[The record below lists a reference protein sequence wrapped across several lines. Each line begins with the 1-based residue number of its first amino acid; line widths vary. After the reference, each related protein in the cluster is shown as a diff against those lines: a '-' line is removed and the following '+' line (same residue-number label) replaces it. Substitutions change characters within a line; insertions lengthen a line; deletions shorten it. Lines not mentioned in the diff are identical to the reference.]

1 MKNNPLLSDA
11 IFPLFEHIETRHLIP
26 ALEDTLSQNRERI
39 DTLCGATDT
48 PNWENF
54 VEPLEDLSE
63 KIERLWSPVSHIN
76 AVKDSDALRTEVEK
90 ALPMLS
96 AYSTEMGQ
104 NDALYEKFKVL
115 ANAPD
120 FSGLTQ
126 AQRTT
131 IENELR
137 DFELSGVALNKKDK
151 GRYKAINSELSKLS
165 LQYEQNVL
173 DATQG
178 WTLHITGKKQLAGLP
193 EQIIDAA
200 RQSAEEAEL
209 DGWRFTLQAPSYIP
223 FLSYADSRELRRE
236 MYEAYATRASDQG
249 PDAGT
254 WDNSE
259 PMREIIRLR
268 QEKAALLELS
278 SYAEYSLKT
287 KMAESVEAVEA
298 FLLDLANRSKKA
310 ALKEWQTL
318 EQFARD
324 LDGIENLQAWDAA
337 YYSEKL
343 KQKIFSFSDEDL
355 RPYFPLNTVL
365 DGLFEVVHRVF
376 GMQVKT
382 AERPE
387 VWHEDVQFFEIH
399 DADNKRRGWFY
410 LDLYAREHKRGGA
423 WMADCSNRRKTVD
436 TLQYP
441 IAFMTC
447 NFAKPVGDQAAL
459 LRHDDV
465 ITLFHEF
472 GHGLHHMLTQ
482 VDVSSVAGI
491 SGVPWDA
498 VELPSQFLENWCWQ
512 REALDFISGH
522 VDTGA
527 ALPDALLEK
536 MLAAKNFQ
544 AAMQMLRQIEF
555 SLFDLRLHSNPDIN
569 TNIQATLDAVR
580 DEVSV
585 VKPPEFN
592 RFAHGF
598 SHIFAGGYAAGYY
611 SYKWAEVLSADAFS
625 RFEEEGIFN
634 QDTGQDF
641 LQHILEKG
649 GSESPMVLFERF
661 RGHKPDIEP
670 LLRHSGLI

>member
-11 IFPLFEHIETRHLIP
+11 RFPLFEQINTQHLIP
-26 ALEDTLSQNRERI
+26 ALEETLDKNRKCI
-39 DTLCGATDT
+39 DALCISSEVPD
-48 PNWENF
+48 WSNF
-54 VEPLEDLSE
+54 VDPLEDLNE
-63 KIERLWSPVSHIN
+63 KIEHLWSPVSHLN
-76 AVKDSDALRTEVEK
+76 AVKDSDALRNEIEK

-104 NDALYEKFKVL
+104 NSTLYKKFKTL
-115 ANAPD
+115 SDAPG
-120 FSGLTQ
+120 FSDLTQ
-126 AQRTT
+126 AQRKT

-137 DFELSGVALNKKDK
+137 DFELSGVALNEQDK
-151 GRYKAINSELSKLS
+151 SRYKAINAELSKLS

-178 WTLHITGKKQLAGLP
+178 WSLHITDQQKLAGLP
-193 EQIIDAA
+193 DQIVEAA
-200 RQSAEEAEL
+200 RQNAQEAEL

-223 FLSYADSRELRRE
+223 FLSYAESRELRCE
-236 MYEAYATRASDQG
+236 MYTAYATRASDQG
-249 PDAGT
+249 PNAGK
-254 WDNSE
+254 WDNSVI
-259 PMREIIRLR
+259 MQDIVCLR
-268 QEKAALLELS
+268 QEKAALLGLS
-278 SYAEYSLKT
+278 SYADYSLKT
-287 KMAESVEAVEA
+287 KMAQNVEEVES
-298 FLLDLANRSKKA
+298 FLLDLAKRSRTA
-310 ALKEWQTL
+310 AQEEWKTL
-318 EQFARD
+318 EIFARD
-324 LDGIENLQAWDAA
+324 KDGMESLQAWDAA

-343 KQKIFSFSDEDL
+343 KQQVFNFTDEEL

-365 DGLFEVVHRVF
+365 EGLFEVVKRLF
-376 GMQVKT
+376 SMTVKA

-387 VWHEDVQFFEIH
+387 VWHQDVQFFEIR
-399 DADNKRRGWFY
+399 DAQNNRRGWFY

-423 WMADCSNRRKTVD
+423 WMADCSNRRKTAER
-436 TLQYP
+436 LQYP

-472 GHGLHHMLTQ
+472 GHGLHHMLTR

-512 REALDFISGH
+512 REALDFISSH
-522 VDTGA
+522 VDTGTP
-527 ALPDALLEK
+527 LPDELLKK

-555 SLFDLRLHSNPDIN
+555 SLFDLRLHNEAGQEKD
-569 TNIQATLDAVR
+569 IQALLEAVR
-580 DEVSV
+580 TEIAV
-585 VKPPEFN
+585 VKAPEFN

-625 RFEEEGIFN
+625 RFEEEGVFN
-634 QDTGQDF
+634 PQTGRDF

-649 GSESPMVLFERF
+649 GSESPVVLFERF
-661 RGHKPDIEP
+661 RGHKPDIQA

>member
-1 MKNNPLLSDA
+1 MKNNPLLSDNT
-11 IFPLFEHIETRHLIP
+11 FPLFEHIQTQHLIP
-26 ALEDTLSQNRERI
+26 ALEKVLTSNRKHI
-39 DTLCGATDT
+39 DALCASPNT
-48 PNWENF
+48 PDWQNF
-54 VEPLEDLSE
+54 VDPLEALNE
-63 KIERLWSPVSHIN
+63 HIEHLWSPVSHLN
-76 AVKDSDALRTEVEK
+76 AVKDSEALRSEIEK

-104 NDALYEKFKVL
+104 NSKLYEKFKAL
-115 ANAPD
+115 ADAAE
-120 FSGLTQ
+120 FSDLTQ
-126 AQRTT
+126 AQRKT
-131 IENELR
+131 IKNELR
-137 DFELSGVALNKKDK
+137 DFELSGVALNKVDK
-151 GRYKAINSELSKLS
+151 SRYKTINAELSKLS

-178 WTLHITGKKQLAGLP
+178 WSLHITEQKQLAGLP
-193 EQIIDAA
+193 DQIVNAA
-200 RQSAEEAEL
+200 RQNAQETNL

-223 FLSYADSRELRRE
+223 FLSYAESRDLRRQ
-236 MYEAYATRASDQG
+236 MYTAYATRASDQG
-249 PDAGT
+249 PDAAK

-259 PMREIIRLR
+259 IMRDIIRLR
-268 QEKAALLELS
+268 QEKAALLGLS
-278 SYAEYSLKT
+278 SYADYSLKT
-287 KMAESVEAVEA
+287 KMAQSVEEVEA
-298 FLLDLANRSKKA
+298 FLLDLAGRSRKA
-310 ALKEWQTL
+310 AHEEWQTL

-324 LDGIENLQAWDAA
+324 EDGIETLQAWDAA

-343 KQKIFSFSDEDL
+343 KQQIFSFSDEEL
-355 RPYFPLNTVL
+355 RPYFPLNNVL
-365 DGLFEVVHRVF
+365 EGLFEVVERLF
-376 GMQVKT
+376 GMTVNP

-387 VWHEDVQFFEIH
+387 VWHEDVQFFEIC
-399 DADNKRRGWFY
+399 DARKNRRGWFY

-423 WMADCSNRRKTVD
+423 WMADCSNRRKTD
-436 TLQYP
+436 QTLQYP

-447 NFAKPVGDQAAL
+447 NFAKPIGKQAAL

-512 REALDFISGH
+512 RQALDFISSH

-527 ALPDALLEK
+527 PLPDRLLQK
-536 MLAAKNFQ
+536 MLEAKNFQ
-544 AAMQMLRQIEF
+544 AAMQMLRQVEF
-555 SLFDLRLHSNPDIN
+555 SLFDLRLHKGANKDID
-569 TNIQATLDAVR
+569 IQAVLEAVR
-580 DEVSV
+580 AEIAV

-634 QDTGQDF
+634 ADTGRDF
-641 LQHILEKG
+641 LHHILEKG
-649 GSESPMVLFERF
+649 GSESPAALFERF
-661 RGHKPDIEP
+661 RGHKPDIQP
-670 LLRHSGLI
+670 LLRHSGLV

>member
-1 MKNNPLLSDA
+1 MNNNPLLGDDT
-11 IFPLFEHIETRHLIP
+11 FPLFEHIETRHLIP
-26 ALEDTLSQNRERI
+26 ALKETLSKNRARI
-39 DTLCGATDT
+39 DALCNTTDAPT
-48 PNWENF
+48 WDNF
-54 VEPLEDLSE
+54 VEPLEDLNE
-63 KIERLWSPVSHIN
+63 GIEHLWSPVSHIN
-76 AVKDSDALRTEVEK
+76 AVKDSEALRTEIEK

-104 NDALYEKFKVL
+104 NSALYKNFKAL
-115 ANAPD
+115 ADAPG
-120 FSGLTQ
+120 FSNLAQ
-126 AQRTT
+126 AQRKT
-131 IENELR
+131 IKNELR
-137 DFELSGVALNKKDK
+137 DFELSGVALDKKDK
-151 GRYKAINSELSKLS
+151 SRFKAINAELSKLS

-178 WTLHITGKKQLAGLP
+178 WALNIKDKKQLSGLP
-193 EQIIDAA
+193 DQIIDAA
-200 RQSAEEAEL
+200 WQNAEEAGLE
-209 DGWRFTLQAPSYIP
+209 GWRFTLQAPSYIP

-249 PDAGT
+249 PNAGQ
-254 WDNSE
+254 WDNSQV
-259 PMREIIRLR
+259 MRDIVRLR
-268 QEKAALLELS
+268 REKSTLLGLS

-287 KMAESVEAVEA
+287 KMAQSVEEVEA
-298 FLLDLANRSKKA
+298 FLLDLANRSQKA

-318 EQFARD
+318 EQFALD
-324 LDGIENLQAWDAA
+324 LDGIEVLQAWDTA

-343 KQKIFSFSDEDL
+343 KQEIFSFTDEEL

-365 DGLFEVVHRVF
+365 EGLFEVVNRVF
-376 GMQVKT
+376 GIQVR
-382 AERPE
+382 AVERPE
-387 VWHEDVQFFEIH
+387 VWHDEVQFFEIR
-399 DADNKRRGWFY
+399 DVENNRRGWFY

-423 WMADCSNRRKTVD
+423 WMADCSNRRKTAEK
-436 TLQYP
+436 LQYP

-447 NFAKPVGDQAAL
+447 NFAKPVGEQAAL

-512 REALDFISGH
+512 REALDFISAH

-527 ALPDALLEK
+527 ALPDDLLEK

-555 SLFDLRLHSNPDIN
+555 SLFDLRLHKSMDEDID
-569 TNIQATLDAVR
+569 IQAILDAVR
-580 DEVSV
+580 AEVAV

-625 RFEEEGIFN
+625 RFEEDGIFN
-634 QDTGQDF
+634 ADTGRDF

-661 RGHKPDIEP
+661 RGHPPDIEP

>member
-1 MKNNPLLSDA
+1 MKNNPLLSNST
-11 IFPLFEHIETRHLIP
+11 FPLFEHIQAAHLIP
-26 ALEDTLSQNRERI
+26 ALEGVLTQNREHIRV
-39 DTLCGATDT
+39 LCHADEA
-48 PNWENF
+48 PDWDNF
-54 VEPLEDLSE
+54 VNPMEDMNE
-63 KIERLWSPVSHIN
+63 NIERLWSPVSHIN
-76 AVKDSDALRTEVEK
+76 AVRDSEALRTEVQK

-96 AYSTEMGQ
+96 AYSTEIGQ
-104 NDALYEKFKVL
+104 NRTLYEKLKAL
-115 ANAPD
+115 ASAPE
-120 FSGLTQ
+120 FPQLTQ
-126 AQRTT
+126 AQRKT

-137 DFELSGVALNKKDK
+137 DFELSGVALNKEN
-151 GRYKAINSELSKLS
+151 KARFKEINAELSKLS

-178 WTLHITGKKQLAGLP
+178 WALHIENQEQLAGLP
-193 EQIIDAA
+193 AQIIDAA
-200 RQSAEEAEL
+200 RQNAEEAGLE
-209 DGWRFTLQAPSYIP
+209 GWRFTLQAPSYIP
-223 FLSYADSRELRRE
+223 FISYAKQRNLRRT

-249 PDAGT
+249 PDAGK
-254 WDNSE
+254 WDNSDI
-259 PMREIIRLR
+259 MRDIVRLR
-268 QEKAALLELS
+268 REKAALLGLI
-278 SYAEYSLKT
+278 SYADYSLKT
-287 KMAESVEAVEA
+287 KMAESVDEVET
-298 FLLDLANRSKKA
+298 FLLDLAERSKNA
-310 ALKEWQTL
+310 AREEWKTL
-318 EQFARD
+318 EKFAHERD
-324 LDGIENLQAWDAA
+324 GLETLQAWDAA

-343 KQKIFSFSDEDL
+343 KQNIFNFSDEEL
-355 RPYFPLNTVL
+355 RPYFPLNIVL
-365 DGLFEVVHRVF
+365 AGLFEVVKRIF
-376 GMQVKT
+376 GMQVRP

-387 VWHEDVQFFEIH
+387 VWHEDVQFFEIC
-399 DADNKRRGWFY
+399 DARNNRRGWFY

-423 WMADCSNRRKTVD
+423 WMGDCRNRRKTAEK
-436 TLQYP
+436 LQYP

-447 NFAKPVGDQAAL
+447 NFAKPVGEQAAL

-472 GHGLHHMLTQ
+472 GHGLHHMLTR

-522 VDTGA
+522 VDTGKP
-527 ALPDALLEK
+527 LPDELLQK

-555 SLFDLRLHSNPDIN
+555 SLFDLRLHKNTENDIS
-569 TNIQATLDAVR
+569 IQSILEAVR
-580 DEVSV
+580 SEVAV

-625 RFEEEGIFN
+625 RFEQDGIFN
-634 QDTGQDF
+634 PDTGRDF